1 MMNPVMVLNFSHPLT
16 DGQRQ
21 RIAALLNTLEDDL
34 LEHRVQTQIEHAKP
48 LALEATRLVD
58 AVGWTAETWESAA
71 FLVNPP
77 GLSVAALA
85 VIAEIH
91 GRCGHFP
98 TVICVAPVVGSTP
111 LEFVVNEV
119 INLQAV
125 RDQARV
131 KRH

>member
-1 MMNPVMVLNFSHPLT
+1 VNPVTVLNFSHPLT
-16 DGQRQ
+16 DAQRR
-21 RIAALLNTLEDDL
+21 RIAALLNTPEDQL
-34 LEHRVQTQIEHAKP
+34 LEHRIQTQIERTKP
-48 LALEATRLVD
+48 LALEATRLAD
-58 AVGWTAETWESAA
+58 AVGWTPEAWQSAA

-98 TVICVAPVVGSTP
+98 AVVSVAPVPGSTP
-111 LEFVVNEV
+111 PEFAVSEVV
-119 INLQAV
+119 NLQAV
-125 RDQARV
+125 RDHART